1 MNASEREVCGESI
14 HHYTII
20 LNLFIT
26 FSLSICLE
34 VKKVTSQ
41 FAVGEKKKNREGVV
55 TQMTNQKYSDRTEAT
70 QAQK

>member
-1 MNASEREVCGESI
+1 MNASEREVCGASI

-26 FSLSICLE
+26 FNPSICLE

-41 FAVGEKKKNREGVV
+41 FAVGEKKNREGVV